1 MHRFYRRGR
10 GEGKLNPAE
19 RNGIYIERAA
29 SIRCGCEGGNG
40 VWRLLGE
47 QVDVEGEW
55 RCRIDSSLVLAIR
68 ERFVGGWGGFDLA
81 ALDCTLGAGKA
92 NEQRTRRL
100 LDVELY
106 FIFLSFRLE
115 KVSFLKIFSVL

>member
-10 GEGKLNPAE
+10 GEGKLNPTE
-19 RNGIYIERAA
+19 RNGIYRASCPDSMRMRGGTAGRGVAAAGRA
-29 SIRCGCEGGNG
+29 SRWAGEYGVVGLILLLFLRCASD
-40 VWRLLGE
+40 LL
-47 QVDVEGEW
+47 
-55 RCRIDSSLVLAIR
+55 A
-68 ERFVGGWGGFDLA
+68 VGGGFDLA

-106 FIFLSFRLE
+106 FIFLSFRLD
-115 KVSFLKIFSVL
+115 